1 MRFRRPLLGASR
13 SMLLWH
19 ARTRDQW
26 FKPKHLHRKVCA
38 FDDVESGQRFT
49 ELQES
54 FVMRKHA
61 LQLRICSWC
70 CGCERCGGKRRG
82 SILSR
87 MECQCEIYTSK
98 DHLFGYTLC
107 SPCYSICSV
116 ICPSCKALAN
126 TAQFDSSKVIPL
138 PCNFSALII
147 QCVWIVP
154 KSTIK
159 KLKEINNSRQVA
171 RISFLMVSELTAS
184 MLVPAVMKSPSNILF

>member
-1 MRFRRPLLGASR
+1 M
-13 SMLLWH
+13 M
-19 ARTRDQW
+19 Q
-26 FKPKHLHRKVCA
+26 
-38 FDDVESGQRFT
+38 
-49 ELQES
+49 
-54 FVMRKHA
+54 KHA

-70 CGCERCGGKRRG
+70 CGCERREGERRG
-82 SILSR
+82 SVLSR

-98 DHLFGYTLC
+98 DHLFGYTLF

-116 ICPSCKALAN
+116 ICPFARLWQIPRN
-126 TAQFDSSKVIPL
+126 SSKVIPL

-154 KSTIK
+154 KWTIK

-184 MLVPAVMKSPSNILF
+184 MLVQAVMKSPSNILFWKG